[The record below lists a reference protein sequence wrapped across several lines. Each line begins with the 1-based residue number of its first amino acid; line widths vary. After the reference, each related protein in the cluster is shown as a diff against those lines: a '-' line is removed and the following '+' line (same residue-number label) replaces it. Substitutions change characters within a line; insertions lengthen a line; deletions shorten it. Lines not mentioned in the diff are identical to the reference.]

1 MAVTDAYAT
10 AANYR
15 GVVDKSDTGDDVEI
29 LADLKAVS
37 RLLDR
42 KLNRFFTQEAAVT
55 RTYMPKPQGPQRA
68 GWAEAEN
75 PYVAGGLTRV
85 LYIDDLETLTTIKID
100 EDRDGSF
107 ADETALAAA
116 DFELTPRNAPA
127 GSDPE
132 PYTAIELT
140 EWGAKNAFPPGARV
154 EVIGTWGWPA
164 VPAAVARATI
174 HLTGI
179 LRLESP
185 RATRRIQ
192 ENMDSAF
199 ETSKAANDIISE
211 LIRNYRRVRL

>member
-10 AANYR
+10 AAEYKL
-15 GVVDKSDTGDDVEI
+15 VVSKTDAGDDAEI
-29 LADLKAVS
+29 LVDLKAIS
-37 RLLDR
+37 RLIDR
-42 KLNRFFTQEAAVT
+42 RLNRFFTQEAAVT
-55 RTYMPKPQGPQRA
+55 RIYMPKPQGSIRA

-75 PYVAGGLTRV
+75 PYVAGPLTRI

-100 EDRDGSF
+100 EDRAGSF

-116 DFELTPRNAPA
+116 DFELTPRNAPV